1 MMFFVS
7 AKWFLTGMHE
17 AVNGTNGEWPFL
29 QNVRQRMND
38 GILMYWYSTSFRT
51 YTVHDMGGCK
61 HADGIHPSVRP
72 NEDSRL

>member
-7 AKWFLTGMHE
+7 AKRFLTGMMLLMVQMASGHF
-17 AVNGTNGEWPFL
+17 AFA
-29 QNVRQRMND
+29 QNLRQRMND
-38 GILMYWYSTSFRT
+38 GILMYSTSFRT
-51 YTVHDMGGCK
+51 YTVHDLGGCK